1 LAPHGGTAAADS
13 TNADLT
19 NLRFAIDSGWIERV
33 LVDFRMS
40 LATAELPTDPAEL
53 RTFALA
59 CQSELKVAEFSVQYK
74 ALEIE
79 KLKFQIAKLRRM
91 QFGRSSERISRQIEQ
106 LELRLEELETG
117 EAEDGAKAEAGEPE
131 APIRHRTKPK
141 REPLPDHLP
150 RQVVA
155 HQPAGDSA
163 CTCPDCG
170 KGMAKL
176 GEDVTEVLDYVPGH
190 FQVIRHV
197 RPKYACTA
205 CDVITQ
211 AAAPAMPTPRG
222 LATPATLAHVL
233 VSKYCD
239 HLPLY
244 RQSEIYA
251 RDGLELDR
259 STLGDWVGQAAWL
272 LDPVVAAI
280 RRHVFAAEKIHGD
293 DTTVPVLAPGLGRTA
308 TGRLWVYV
316 RDDRLF
322 CGSAAPAAAYFYS
335 PDRGAEH
342 PTAHMASFTGFL
354 QADGYAGFQGLYN
367 PARTKPGP
375 IIEVAC
381 WAHCRRKFFD
391 VWEATKSPV
400 AKEALDRIA
409 AIYAIED
416 KARFAPAAERVEHRK
431 ETAPLLD
438 AFFVW
443 AGATVVKLSG
453 KLELAKAF
461 RYTISR
467 REELTRFVA
476 DGRLEADN
484 NVAEN
489 AMRVIAL
496 GRRNYLFA
504 GSDRGGERAAAIYT
518 LVATAKL
525 NGLNPEIYLRDI
537 LAKITDGHT
546 INRIDELVPWRLIP
560 STAAASP

>member
-1 LAPHGGTAAADS
+1 
-13 TNADLT
+13 
-19 NLRFAIDSGWIERV
+19 
-33 LVDFRMS
+33 MS
-40 LATAELPTDPAEL
+40 LATAELPTDPDEL
-53 RTFALA
+53 RVFALA

-74 ALEIE
+74 TLEIE

-106 LELRLEELETG
+106 LELRLEELEAG
-117 EAEDGAKAEAGEPE
+117 EAEVVAKAEAEVADPV
-131 APIRHRTKPK
+131 APIRERSKPK
-141 REPLPDHLP
+141 RKPLPEHLL
-150 RQVVA
+150 RQEVV
-155 HQPAGDSA
+155 HQPAEDGA

-197 RPKYACTA
+197 RPKYACTV
-205 CDVITQ
+205 CDAITQ
-211 AAAPAMPTPRG
+211 APAAAMPTPRG
-222 LATPATLAHVL
+222 RATPATLAHLL

-251 RDGLELDR
+251 REGVELDR
-259 STLGDWVGQAAWL
+259 STLSDWVGQAAWL

-280 RRHVFAAEKIHGD
+280 RKHVFAAVKIHAD

-322 CGSAAPAAAYFYS
+322 AGPAAPAAAYFYS
-335 PDRGAEH
+335 PDRGAAH
-342 PTAHMASFTGFL
+342 PAAHMASFTGFL
-354 QADGYAGFQGLYN
+354 QADGYAGFEGLYN

-375 IIEVAC
+375 ITEVAC

-391 VWEATKSPV
+391 VWETTKSPV

-409 AIYAIED
+409 AVYAIED
-416 KARFAPAAERVEHRK
+416 KARFAPAAERVEHRRQ
-431 ETAPLLD
+431 TAPLLD
-438 AFFVW
+438 SFFAW
-443 AGATVVKLSG
+443 AKTTVTKLSG

-461 RYTISR
+461 RYTIDR
-467 REELTRFVA
+467 REALTRFVT
-476 DGRLEADN
+476 DGRLEVDN
-484 NVAEN
+484 NIAEN
-489 AMRVIAL
+489 AMRSIAL
-496 GRRNYLFA
+496 GRKNYLFA
-504 GSDRGGERAAAIYT
+504 GSDSGGERAASIYS

-525 NGLNPEIYLRDI
+525 NGLNPEAYLRDI
-537 LAKITDGHT
+537 LAKIAEGHT
-546 INRIDELVPWRLIP
+546 INRIDELLPWRMVPPVI
-560 STAAASP
+560 STS

>member
-1 LAPHGGTAAADS
+1 MAQYTLD
-13 TNADLT
+13 
-19 NLRFAIDSGWIERV
+19 
-33 LVDFRMS
+33 MS
-40 LATAELPTDPAEL
+40 LATAELPDDMVSL
-53 RTFALA
+53 RAFARA
-59 CQSELKVAEFSVQYK
+59 CQSELKVAELSVQFK

-79 KLKFQIAKLRRM
+79 KLKLQIAKLRRM
-91 QFGRSSERISRQIEQ
+91 QFGRSSERITRQIEQ

-117 EAEDGAKAEAGEPE
+117 EAEAAAKAEAAFDTAEPA
-131 APIRHRTKPK
+131 APIRERAKPK
-141 REPLPDHLP
+141 RQPLPDHLP
-150 RQVVA
+150 RQEVV
-155 HQPAGDSA
+155 HQPAADGA
-163 CTCPDCG
+163 CICPDCG

-176 GEDVTEVLDYVPGH
+176 GEDITEVLDYVPGH

-205 CDVITQ
+205 CDAITQ
-211 AAAPAMPTPRG
+211 ASAPAMPTPRG
-222 LATPATLAHVL
+222 RATPATLAHLL

-251 RDGLELDR
+251 REGLEIDR

-322 CGSAAPAAAYFYS
+322 CGPAAPAAVYFYS

-354 QADGYAGFQGLYN
+354 QADGYAGYQGLFN
-367 PARTKPGP
+367 PARIKPGP
-375 IIEVAC
+375 ITEVAC
-381 WAHCRRKFFD
+381 LAHVRRKFYD

-409 AIYAIED
+409 AVYAIED
-416 KARFAPAAERVEHRK
+416 KARFAPAAERVEHRR

-438 AFFVW
+438 KFFEW
-443 AGATVVKLSG
+443 SKATVLKLSG

-461 RYTISR
+461 RYTIDR
-467 REELTRFVA
+467 REALTRFVT
-476 DGRLEADN
+476 DGRLEVDN

-489 AMRVIAL
+489 AMRGIAI
-496 GRRNYLFA
+496 GRKNYLFC
-504 GSDRGGERAAAIYT
+504 GSDAGGERAASIYT
-518 LVATAKL
+518 LVTSAKL
-525 NGLNPEIYLRDI
+525 NGLNPETYLRDI
-537 LAKITDGHT
+537 LAKIAEGHP
-546 INRIDELVPWRLIP
+546 INRIDELVPWRMIP
-560 STAAASP
+560 AATTAPP

>member
-1 LAPHGGTAAADS
+1 
-13 TNADLT
+13 
-19 NLRFAIDSGWIERV
+19 
-33 LVDFRMS
+33 MS

-53 RTFALA
+53 RAFALA
-59 CQSELKVAEFSVQYK
+59 CQSALKVAEISVQYK

-91 QFGRSSERISRQIEQ
+91 QFGRSSERITRQIEQ

-117 EAEDGAKAEAGEPE
+117 EAADAAKAEAADPIV
-131 APIRHRTKPK
+131 PIRERTKPK
-141 REPLPDHLP
+141 RKPLPDHLA
-150 RQVVA
+150 RLEIV
-155 HQPAGDSA
+155 HQPADEGA
-163 CTCPDCG
+163 CSCPDCG
-170 KGMAKL
+170 KGMGKL
-176 GEDVTEVLDYVPGH
+176 GEDITEVLDYVPGR
-190 FQVIRHV
+190 FQVIRHI

-205 CDVITQ
+205 CDAITQ
-211 AAAPAMPTPRG
+211 APPPAMPTPRG

-233 VSKYCD
+233 VSKFVD

-280 RRHVFAAEKIHGD
+280 RQHVFAAEKIHGD
-293 DTTVPVLAPGLGRTA
+293 DTKVPVLAPGLGRTA
-308 TGRLWVYV
+308 TGCLWVYV

-322 CGSAAPAAAYFYS
+322 AGPAPPAAAYFYS

-342 PTAHMASFTGFL
+342 PAAHMESFTGFL
-354 QADGYAGFQGLYN
+354 QADGYAGFEGLYN
-367 PARTKPGP
+367 SARTKPGP
-375 IIEVAC
+375 ITEVAC

-391 VWEATKSPV
+391 VWEATKSPI

-409 AIYAIED
+409 AVYAIEE
-416 KARFAPAAERVEHRK
+416 KARFAPIAERVEHRR
-431 ETAPLLD
+431 ESAPLLD
-438 AFFVW
+438 AFFTW
-443 AGATVVKLSG
+443 AGTVVGKLSG

-461 RYTISR
+461 RYTITR
-467 REELTRFVA
+467 RQALTRFLA

-489 AMRVIAL
+489 AIRPIAL

-504 GSDRGGERAAAIYT
+504 GSDSGGERAASIYT
-518 LVATAKL
+518 LVMTAKL
-525 NGLNPEIYLRDI
+525 NGLNPETYLRDI
-537 LAKITDGHT
+537 LAKIAEGHT
-546 INRIDELVPWRLIP
+546 INRIDELLPWRMVP
-560 STAAASP
+560 ASASSPY

>member
-1 LAPHGGTAAADS
+1 MVDQTAPEYSLG
-13 TNADLT
+13 
-19 NLRFAIDSGWIERV
+19 
-33 LVDFRMS
+33 MS
-40 LATAELPTDPAEL
+40 LATAELPSDPAEL
-53 RTFALA
+53 HAFALA
-59 CQSELKVAEFSVQYK
+59 CQSELKVAELSVQYK

-79 KLKFQIAKLRRM
+79 KLKLQIAKLRRM
-91 QFGRSSERISRQIEQ
+91 QFGRSSERITRQIEQ
-106 LELRLEELETG
+106 LELRLEELESG
-117 EAEDGAKAEAGEPE
+117 EAEAAAKAEADTAEPV
-131 APIRHRTKPK
+131 APIRERAKPK
-141 REPLPDHLP
+141 RKPLPDHLP
-150 RQVVA
+150 RQEVV
-155 HQPAGDSA
+155 HQPADDGA

-176 GEDVTEVLDYVPGH
+176 GEDITEVLDYVPGH

-205 CDVITQ
+205 CDAISQ
-211 AAAPAMPTPRG
+211 APAPAMPTPRG

-251 RDGLELDR
+251 REGLELDR

-308 TGRLWVYV
+308 TGRLWARLAQGSARRSRVEWQGEGYV

-342 PTAHMASFTGFL
+342 PAAHLANFTGLL
-354 QADGYAGFQGLYN
+354 QADGYAGFESLYN

-375 IIEVAC
+375 ITEVAC
-381 WAHCRRKFFD
+381 LAHCRRKFYD
-391 VWEATKSPV
+391 VWEATKSPI

-409 AIYAIED
+409 AVYAIED
-416 KARFAPAAERVEHRK
+416 KARFAPAAERVEHRR
-431 ETAPLLD
+431 ETAPLLNK
-438 AFFVW
+438 FFDW
-443 AGATVVKLSG
+443 SKATVVKLSA

-461 RYTISR
+461 RYMIDR
-467 REELTRFVA
+467 REALTRFVT
-476 DGRLEADN
+476 DGRLEVDN

-489 AMRVIAL
+489 AIRGIAL
-496 GRRNYLFA
+496 GRKNYLFC
-504 GSDRGGERAAAIYT
+504 GSDSGGERAAAIYT
-518 LVATAKL
+518 LVTTAKL
-525 NGLNPEIYLRDI
+525 NGLNQETYLRDI
-537 LAKITDGHT
+537 LAKIADGHT
-546 INRIDELVPWRLIP
+546 INRIDELVPWQMIP
-560 STAAASP
+560 AAATSSP

>member
-1 LAPHGGTAAADS
+1 MVISEKG
-13 TNADLT
+13 
-19 NLRFAIDSGWIERV
+19 
-33 LVDFRMS
+33 LVDLGMS
-40 LATAELPTDPAEL
+40 LATAELPTDMVSL
-53 RTFALA
+53 RAFALA
-59 CQSELKVAEFSVQYK
+59 CQSELKVAELSVQYK

-79 KLKFQIAKLRRM
+79 KLKLQIAKLRRM
-91 QFGRSSERISRQIEQ
+91 QFGRSSERITRQIEQ
-106 LELRLEELETG
+106 LELLLEELETG
-117 EAEDGAKAEAGEPE
+117 EAEVAAKAETDTADPMP
-131 APIRHRTKPK
+131 PIRERAKPK
-141 REPLPDHLP
+141 RQPLPDHLP
-150 RQVVA
+150 RQEVV
-155 HQPAGDSA
+155 HQPANDGA
-163 CTCPDCG
+163 CKCPDCG

-205 CDVITQ
+205 CDTITQ
-211 AAAPAMPTPRG
+211 APAPAMPTPRG
-222 LATPATLAHVL
+222 RATPATLAHLL

-251 RDGLELDR
+251 REGLELDR

-280 RRHVFAAEKIHGD
+280 RKHVFAAEKIHGD

-322 CGSAAPAAAYFYS
+322 AGPAAPAAAYFYS

-342 PTAHMASFTGFL
+342 PTAHLANFTGFL
-354 QADGYAGFQGLYN
+354 QADGYAGFEGLYN

-381 WAHCRRKFFD
+381 LAHCRRKFYD
-391 VWEATKSPV
+391 VWESTRSPV

-409 AIYAIED
+409 AVYAIED
-416 KARFAPAAERVEHRK
+416 LARFAPAAERVEHRR

-438 AFFVW
+438 KFFDW
-443 AGATVVKLSG
+443 AKATVGKLSG

-461 RYTISR
+461 RYTIDR
-467 REELTRFVA
+467 REALTRFVT
-476 DGRLEADN
+476 DGRLEVDN

-489 AMRVIAL
+489 AMRGIAL
-496 GRRNYLFA
+496 GRKNYLFC
-504 GSDRGGERAAAIYT
+504 GSDSGGERAASIYT
-518 LVATAKL
+518 LVTSAKL
-525 NGLNPEIYLRDI
+525 NGLNPETYLRDI
-537 LAKITDGHT
+537 LTKIAEGHT
-546 INRIDELVPWRLIP
+546 INRIDELVPWRMIP
-560 STAAASP
+560 AATTSSP

>member
-1 LAPHGGTAAADS
+1 
-13 TNADLT
+13 
-19 NLRFAIDSGWIERV
+19 
-33 LVDFRMS
+33 M
-40 LATAELPTDPAEL
+40 
-53 RTFALA
+53 
-59 CQSELKVAEFSVQYK
+59 
-74 ALEIE
+74 
-79 KLKFQIAKLRRM
+79 
-91 QFGRSSERISRQIEQ
+91 
-106 LELRLEELETG
+106 
-117 EAEDGAKAEAGEPE
+117 
-131 APIRHRTKPK
+131 
-141 REPLPDHLP
+141 
-150 RQVVA
+150 
-155 HQPAGDSA
+155 HQPADDGA
-163 CTCPDCG
+163 CKCPDCG

-176 GEDVTEVLDYVPGH
+176 GEDITEVLDYVPGH

-205 CDVITQ
+205 CDAITQ
-211 AAAPAMPTPRG
+211 APAPAMPTPRG
-222 LATPATLAHVL
+222 RATPATLAHLL

-251 RDGLELDR
+251 REGLELDR

-272 LDPVVAAI
+272 LDPVVAKI
-280 RRHVFAAEKIHGD
+280 RQHVFAAEKIHGD

-322 CGSAAPAAAYFYS
+322 GGPAAPAAAYFYS

-342 PTAHMASFTGFL
+342 PTAHMASFTGLL
-354 QADGYAGFQGLYN
+354 QADGYAGFEGLYN

-375 IIEVAC
+375 ITEVAC

-409 AIYAIED
+409 AVYAIED
-416 KARFAPAAERVEHRK
+416 KARFAPAAERVEHRR

-438 AFFVW
+438 KFFDW
-443 AGATVVKLSG
+443 AKATVGKLSG

-461 RYTISR
+461 RYTIDR
-467 REELTRFVA
+467 REALTRFVT
-476 DGRLEADN
+476 DGRLEVDN

-489 AMRVIAL
+489 AMRGIAL
-496 GRRNYLFA
+496 GRKNYLFC
-504 GSDRGGERAAAIYT
+504 GSDAGGERAASIYT

-525 NGLNPEIYLRDI
+525 NGLNPETYLRDI
-537 LAKITDGHT
+537 LAKIADGHP
-546 INRIDELVPWRLIP
+546 INRIDELVPWRMIP
-560 STAAASP
+560 AAFTSPT